1 MKNNEKNE
9 NLQSEA
15 KMRKAKKLMKSKNSE
30 DKNNFQIKNSM
41 FNKVITKSNS
51 IIQNN
56 YDEHYSLNYKNK
68 MSIKNSPLLPKNI
81 NQAKNK
87 NHLKSKIKTTFSS
100 YYTDLVF
107 KTHNKQNFNA
117 TDINFGG
124 EDTEELSRIQF
135 NIETNEDSLQANGIK
150 YSGLYNTDSS
160 QKIIFNTCVNNSHN
174 NSKDNSLY
182 NNKCSILVSPKEN
195 IKILNNSYK
204 KFQNIRGQN
213 SENKNKIN
221 KISNKNL
228 KILGNKLFKKNKNLI
243 NAKKINES
251 IKNVKI
257 DDKDKEN
264 RKIIF
269 EIKNKTEKKINKK
282 YDKHIYLSPMQKDI
296 KNLFV
301 KMKSS
306 SKKVNNH
313 SKYLSHYNTSNNIPN
328 KEKEKNIFQKKNNN
342 VKQIKKNSNNNLEKF
357 KDKNKIKNNY
367 LNSKSKDIKFTKLN
381 INTHA
386 NVPSLKDKSEITN
399 IETDIY
405 KIMNDNK
412 EITPTLMSEDKS
424 TEKDLYLEYSNT
436 LEKNDKN
443 LIDYFKTARKAVKSM
458 SHSLIDTNTAN
469 KIINRQKNLFVENAN
484 KFIKKDYHQ
493 EQNKKKRDSN
503 HKYTIKKVPIFA
515 DVNMFPQKNDL
526 HITDN
531 FISNNF
537 CKITK
542 ENIKINQYILN
553 FLDDK
558 SIIYLSYIN
567 KEFYKH
573 IRQIFYINIYNK
585 ICKNK
590 DNIFINKINESLI
603 NLVSNRLSKKNTQL
617 ESIYSSLPTKT
628 SYKDLILNDLSRTF
642 PNDLRFKKDSIY
654 YNKLYNILT
663 KYSNY
668 NPIIGY
674 AQGLNFLF
682 ANAIYLYENEKNSF
696 FYIDG
701 LIRKFN
707 LEDYYAEKNPKL
719 AAEINKFAKILNKY
733 IPDIINYFD
742 AKLINHDFFTT
753 DWILTLFGNSMNP
766 DNLFICWNFMIIF
779 GWKFFYCFV
788 IQILVFYQSV
798 IFNTN
803 ENGLSQLM
811 KNLLKEEKFSR
822 NLPTIIEKALMFMQ
836 KNIVL

>member
-15 KMRKAKKLMKSKNSE
+15 KLRKAKKLMKSKNSE

-100 YYTDLVF
+100 YYSDLVF

-182 NNKCSILVSPKEN
+182 NNKGSILVSPKQNKMKEN
-195 IKILNNSYK
+195 TKILNNSYK

-357 KDKNKIKNNY
+357 KDKNKIKSNY
-367 LNSKSKDIKFTKLN
+367 LNSKSKDVKFTKLN

-412 EITPTLMSEDKS
+412 EITPTVMSEDKS

-469 KIINRQKNLFVENAN
+469 KIINRHKNLFVENAN

-531 FISNNF
+531 FISNNV
-537 CKITK
+537 
-542 ENIKINQYILN
+542 NIKII
-553 FLDDK
+553 F
-558 SIIYLSYIN
+558 SI
-567 KEFYKH
+567 KE
-573 IRQIFYINIYNK
+573 
-585 ICKNK
+585 
-590 DNIFINKINESLI
+590 
-603 NLVSNRLSKKNTQL
+603 
-617 ESIYSSLPTKT
+617 P
-628 SYKDLILNDLSRTF
+628 
-642 PNDLRFKKDSIY
+642 
-654 YNKLYNILT
+654 
-663 KYSNY
+663 
-668 NPIIGY
+668 
-674 AQGLNFLF
+674 
-682 ANAIYLYENEKNSF
+682 F
-696 FYIDG
+696 F
-701 LIRKFN
+701 
-707 LEDYYAEKNPKL
+707 
-719 AAEINKFAKILNKY
+719 
-733 IPDIINYFD
+733 
-742 AKLINHDFFTT
+742 
-753 DWILTLFGNSMNP
+753 
-766 DNLFICWNFMIIF
+766 
-779 GWKFFYCFV
+779 
-788 IQILVFYQSV
+788 
-798 IFNTN
+798 
-803 ENGLSQLM
+803 
-811 KNLLKEEKFSR
+811 
-822 NLPTIIEKALMFMQ
+822 
-836 KNIVL
+836 